1 MLHHTTLLEHPDGLL
16 ASACLPFGG
25 LPAVS
30 SALEISPQVF
40 VPATFKD
47 RPGLYAFVINLTD
60 SRKIQRPVAL
70 FYETDGCSW
79 TPTAPA
85 TFLSTVEQR
94 HQLDLQQQSQA
105 QLLLLTDYEELTKQ
119 YEELTEQFNTVRSK
133 LAASQFKHASLA
145 EKISRLE
152 DAAEQAS
159 QHTAD
164 QNTQLVAEVEAEK
177 AKAAAATEKMTQQ
190 GQGLIDALWTA
201 AGLRRELVNKDA
213 HILDLRHEITALRSE
228 AHAATEAQHAASTA
242 LQEMR
247 SSHDQICTA
256 HQQQLQE
263 GAEAAAA
270 LDQLH
275 NQAEAF
281 QRQLEAAQLESSSEA
296 GRAADAEQR
305 LSAMQGDQAT
315 LQSQLAASQAGLD
328 SLHMHQQEQAQQLL
342 QANATISNMHEAAQN
357 LRCQLSDAHQHIHWR
372 RETHEASLQVLPSAC
387 ATFLTPDM
395 LLMCRVVP
403 DRHICVQHCICRAHY
418 RRSLR

>member
-1 MLHHTTLLEHPDGLL
+1 MLHHSTLLEHPDGLL

-25 LPAVS
+25 LPAMS

-40 VPATFKD
+40 VPATFKE
-47 RPGLYAFVINLTD
+47 RPGLHAFVINLTD

-79 TPTAPA
+79 SLIAPA

-94 HQLDLQQQSQA
+94 HQLDLQQQNQA
-105 QLLLLTDYEELTKQ
+105 QAMLLTDYEELTKQ
-119 YEELTEQFNTVRSK
+119 YEELTEQYHTVRSK

-164 QNTQLVAEVEAEK
+164 QSTQLEAEIEAEK
-177 AKAAAATEKMTQQ
+177 AKAAAATEKMTKQ

-201 AGLRRELVNKDA
+201 AGLRRELASKDA
-213 HILDLRHEITALRSE
+213 HILDLKHDITALRSE
-228 AHAATEAQHAASTA
+228 AHAATQAQHAASAA
-242 LQEMR
+242 LQDMR
-247 SSHDQICTA
+247 SSHDQICMA

-263 GAEAAAA
+263 AAEAAAA

-281 QRQLEAAQLESSSEA
+281 QRQLEAAQLERSSEA
-296 GRAADAEQR
+296 WRAADAEQR
-305 LSAMQGDQAT
+305 LSAVQGDQAS

-328 SLHMHQQEQAQQLL
+328 SFHMRQQEQEQQSL

-357 LRCQLSDAHQHIHWR
+357 LRCQLSDAHQHIHWQ
-372 RETHEASLQVLPSAC
+372 REKNETSLQVLSFAC
-387 ATFLTPDM
+387 TTLLTPHLYCEIIQTYVRQKAFRERQM
-395 LLMCRVVP
+395 VRNQAC
-403 DRHICVQHCICRAHY
+403 
-418 RRSLR
+418 